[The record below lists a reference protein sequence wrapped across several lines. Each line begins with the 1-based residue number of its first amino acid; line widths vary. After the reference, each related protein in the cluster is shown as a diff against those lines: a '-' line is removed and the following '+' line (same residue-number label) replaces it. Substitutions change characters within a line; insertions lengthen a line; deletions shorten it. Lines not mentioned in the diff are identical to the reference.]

1 MQDSTAAPAWPPEK
15 ILQPG
20 ARAGDIKDGMF
31 ALGVLLIAGGLA
43 CLAFLFVSLA
53 RRPVPDGTA
62 PPVDS
67 SAAAATAT
75 AQTSPGG
82 APGLSAPTRA
92 GPAATASPANPVQA
106 PAGDARLRAPNL
118 MSGNLRLRAID
129 SEGLAESLRLLTRQ
143 ETTPAAREES
153 LVVRG
158 VLYLD
163 RGRRLERMIGHAPE
177 SLERLFSEL
186 TRIGPATLSADGGGF
201 LIHSGNASYSYSA
214 SDLDQI
220 IFQSG
225 GVALA
230 PAQSDR
236 PCALFLCEESER
248 IKDYIKKRA
257 RVRAL

>member
-1 MQDSTAAPAWPPEK
+1 
-15 ILQPG
+15 
-20 ARAGDIKDGMF
+20 MF

-53 RRPVPDGTA
+53 RRPVGEGVGAADDSSPPGAAPAA
-62 PPVDS
+62 PPVL
-67 SAAAATAT
+67 APLT
-75 AQTSPGG
+75 
-82 APGLSAPTRA
+82 APGPTENPAP
-92 GPAATASPANPVQA
+92 QA
-106 PAGDARLRAPNL
+106 PSGAGDARLRAPNL
-118 MSGNLRLRAID
+118 ISGNLRLRAVD

-143 ETTPAAREES
+143 ETPPAARDDT

-163 RGRRLERMIGHAPE
+163 RGRRLERMLGHAPE
-177 SLERLFSEL
+177 TLERLFSEL

-220 IFQSG
+220 IFQAG

-230 PAQSDR
+230 PAQTDR
-236 PCALFLCEESER
+236 PCALFLCEESDR
-248 IKDYIKKRA
+248 IKDYIKRRA

>member
-1 MQDSTAAPAWPPEK
+1 MQDSTDAPAWPPEK
-15 ILQPG
+15 ILQPR

-53 RRPVPDGTA
+53 RRPVGDGVGA
-62 PPVDS
+62 AEDS
-67 SAAAATAT
+67 SAPVAPAAARAT
-75 AQTSPGG
+75 APG
-82 APGLSAPTRA
+82 SA
-92 GPAATASPANPVQA
+92 GPAPADPLPHPTAAPANPA
-106 PAGDARLRAPNL
+106 PPAAGDARLRAPNVIT
-118 MSGNLRLRAID
+118 GNLRLRAID
-129 SEGLAESLRLLTRQ
+129 SEGLAESLRLLSRQ
-143 ETTPAAREES
+143 ETTPAARDES

-230 PAQSDR
+230 PAQTDR
-236 PCALFLCEESER
+236 PCALFLCEDSER

>member
-53 RRPVPDGTA
+53 RRPVPDGTISPAESSA
-62 PPVDS
+62 PG
-67 SAAAATAT
+67 AAAA
-75 AQTSPGG
+75 AQPGPG
-82 APGLSAPTRA
+82 AAAALSAESRSGPPTT
-92 GPAATASPANPVQA
+92 PAPANPA
-106 PAGDARLRAPNL
+106 PPAAGDARLRAPNL
-118 MSGNLRLRAID
+118 MTGNLRLRAID
-129 SEGLAESLRLLTRQ
+129 SEGLAESLRLLSRQ
-143 ETTPAAREES
+143 ETAPTAREES

-186 TRIGPATLSADGGGF
+186 TRIGPATFSADGGGF

-230 PAQSDR
+230 PAQTDR